1 MGRTVSLPSSTTHG
15 LLPGTAA
22 LLQVDRFRS
31 SLERAS
37 VERRAAVQA
46 SEPGL
51 VEVEV
56 APGGIYR
63 DAVHLALLA
72 CRVGVSDLYALAAG
86 GLVVGS
92 PGRGDNAVVVLEDV
106 DKVLVLR
113 GNTSAGL
120 EARAASGGVGSY
132 AVHDAAVGGGGAA
145 KVGDLQ
151 ADVEVCSGV

>member
-1 MGRTVSLPSSTTHG
+1 MGRTVSSPSSAQG
-15 LLPGTAA
+15 LLPGTSA
-22 LLQVDRFRS
+22 LLQVDRLCG

-37 VERRAAVQA
+37 IERRAAVQA

-56 APGGIYR
+56 APSGVYR

-72 CRVGVSDLYALAAG
+72 RRVGISDLHALTAG

-106 DKVLVLR
+106 DKVLILR
-113 GNTSAGL
+113 GDTSAGL
-120 EARAASGGVGSY
+120 EARAASGCVGSY
-132 AVHDAAVGGGGAA
+132 VLHDAAIGGGGAA

-151 ADVEVCSGV
+151 ADVEICSGV

>member
-1 MGRTVSLPSSTTHG
+1 MSCPVSLPSSTTRG

-22 LLQVDRFRS
+22 LLQVDRLRS

-56 APGGIYR
+56 PSSGVYR
-63 DAVHLALLA
+63 DSVHLTLLA
-72 CRVGVSDLYALAAG
+72 CCVGISDLHALAAG

-92 PGRGDNAVVVLEDV
+92 PGRGDDAVVVLEDV

-120 EARAASGGVGSY
+120 GARAASGCVGSY
-132 AVHDAAVGGGGAA
+132 VLHDAAVGGGGAA

-151 ADVEVCSGV
+151 ADVEICSGV